1 MPRHFVHEHR
11 EDHMFTSSP
20 APWLACLTTFVALTA
35 GAQSSQGST
44 PVPSQTLALPYNS
57 AMEGYRAF
65 SDEKPTPW
73 RAANATVDQ
82 RGGWRAYAKEAA
94 GEDAAKQ
101 PSAGHGQGHAM
112 PGSTA
117 KEKP

>member
-1 MPRHFVHEHR
+1 
-11 EDHMFTSSP
+11 MFTLSP

-35 GAQSSQGST
+35 GAQNSHGTT
-44 PVPSQTLALPYNS
+44 PVPSQTPALPYNS
-57 AMEGYRAF
+57 AMEGYKAL
-65 SDEKPTPW
+65 SDEKPIPW
-73 RAANATVDQ
+73 RAANTTVEQ

-94 GEDAAKQ
+94 GEDAAGT

-112 PGSTA
+112 PAPTA